1 MNHPLQRALVPTLS
15 ILLAILLNAAIISAT
30 GTDPLMVAERIVR
43 STLGSPYGTGQVLFK
58 ATTLLFSAL
67 AVAIPF
73 HLRLFNIGA
82 EGQLQVGAIAAAI
95 SAASLPPSLTP
106 WAAIPLAVLAAMTA
120 GAGWASIAA
129 ILKIRFRVNEVISTI
144 MLNFIAQGVSGY
156 LLFNHFALPSTAH
169 SAPIAE
175 NARIASFS
183 ELYGWFPSSPA
194 NPSLYAAIALSLGF
208 WALLYRTR
216 HGFEMRASGLQPLA
230 AKRAGINPARHTL
243 LAMAMGGASAGL
255 GAANLVLG
263 YKGYY
268 EAGMTAGAGF
278 SGIATALLAAAHPL
292 WIMGSALFMGLL
304 DYGGLAVNSLVPK
317 EIFQVMTAVTILLVI
332 SATALNRRNS

>member
-30 GTDPLMVAERIVR
+30 GTDPIMVAERIIR
-43 STLGSPYGTGQVLFK
+43 ATLGSSYGTGQVLFK

-73 HLRLFNIGA
+73 HLRLFNIGG
-82 EGQLQVGAIAAAI
+82 EGQLQMGAIAAAI
-95 SAASLPPSLTP
+95 SAAALPSSLTP
-106 WAAIPLAVLAAMTA
+106 WIAIPIAVFAAMTA
-120 GAGWASIAA
+120 GAAWASIAA
-129 ILKIRFRVNEVISTI
+129 ILKIRYGVSEVISTI
-144 MLNFIAQGVSGY
+144 MLNFLAQGVSGY
-156 LLFNHFALPSTAH
+156 LLFHHFALPSTAH
-169 SAPIAE
+169 SAPIA
-175 NARIASFS
+175 AGAVIPPFS
-183 ELYGWFPSSPA
+183 DLFGWFPSSPL
-194 NPSLYAAIALSLGF
+194 NPSILAAITLTILF
-208 WALLYRTR
+208 WAVLYRTR
-216 HGFEMRASGLQPLA
+216 YGFEMRASGRQPLA

-243 LAMAMGGASAGL
+243 LAMALGGASAGL

-292 WIMGSALFMGLL
+292 WIMASALFMGLL
-304 DYGGLAVNSLVPK
+304 DYGGLAINALVPK

-332 SATALNRRNS
+332 SATALSRRNG